1 MLKFLFVI
9 GTMKMA
15 DVKSCILI
23 SEENLLEHTCVNL
36 KARSTMHIFM
46 LYSTL
51 EFAFQAQFMYLDFV
65 HLKYKWAY

>member
-1 MLKFLFVI
+1 M
-9 GTMKMA
+9 
-15 DVKSCILI
+15 
-23 SEENLLEHTCVNL
+23 NL

-51 EFAFQAQFMYLDFV
+51 QFAFQAQFMYLDFV